1 MVNLWTGVAKSPS
14 PSISSAGSGSTRCD
28 PRFSVSTEMT
38 SRSSRAP
45 KGIPMRTAFL
55 GSDGSPTSPVWPYYL
70 LDGEVIGGEFYQYL
84 VVPGVEYAR
93 LVH

>member
-1 MVNLWTGVAKSPS
+1 
-14 PSISSAGSGSTRCD
+14 
-28 PRFSVSTEMT
+28 
-38 SRSSRAP
+38 
-45 KGIPMRTAFL
+45 MRTAFL